1 MNTETNQVPIGIKIP
16 REIAYYPVLLDM
28 AELKGEMD
36 FVQNVAGPQKI
47 YNADELLKVAGQN
60 GFSPFQTLAL
70 LVKNAFEGHVFL
82 TFGIPARALLEQG
95 VFRIDGPNESHI
107 EFTLHFMDNFG
118 LYNEGFNQ
126 IRQLLKEGISS
137 LNDNDFNTMLGFLL
151 SSQLFKFPVS
161 SLNDFDIGRFKNQ
174 AGQKYRLS
182 RFFSGPGL
190 IVQQAIA
197 EIEMAD
203 HIDALYDER
212 FRKYILQLSSRESL
226 LFQLRTKLIYANDPM
241 VKTDEE
247 LEKKYFSYLI
257 TKEIQDSVG
266 KSKVKYDLFDNES
279 ESIENSN
286 NFKELI
292 RKLFRAISKNCREA
306 FTNSENNP
314 TAFDPVRF
322 FMDSNSI
329 YNQGNFDCLDQFIQ
343 YQRLVNMYIRVF
355 NTRKINGL
363 PVVFFDYTGFK
374 QDIFPVGEMD
384 EEAVQK
390 MKLQVAKK
398 VSDFKEWHQTSF
410 KMKHVFNDE
419 LSAIHTEYLKLQV
432 QFLDRRIDE
441 ILTEIQMVMK
451 TKFTKVHVNP

>member
-1 MNTETNQVPIGIKIP
+1 
-16 REIAYYPVLLDM
+16 
-28 AELKGEMD
+28 
-36 FVQNVAGPQKI
+36 
-47 YNADELLKVAGQN
+47 
-60 GFSPFQTLAL
+60 
-70 LVKNAFEGHVFL
+70 
-82 TFGIPARALLEQG
+82 
-95 VFRIDGPNESHI
+95 
-107 EFTLHFMDNFG
+107 
-118 LYNEGFNQ
+118 
-126 IRQLLKEGISS
+126 
-137 LNDNDFNTMLGFLL
+137 
-151 SSQLFKFPVS
+151 
-161 SLNDFDIGRFKNQ
+161 
-174 AGQKYRLS
+174 
-182 RFFSGPGL
+182 
-190 IVQQAIA
+190 
-197 EIEMAD
+197 
-203 HIDALYDER
+203 
-212 FRKYILQLSSRESL
+212 
-226 LFQLRTKLIYANDPM
+226 
-241 VKTDEE
+241 
-247 LEKKYFSYLI
+247 
-257 TKEIQDSVG
+257 
-266 KSKVKYDLFDNES
+266 VKYDLFDNES

-329 YNQGNFDCLDQFIQ
+329 YNQGNFDYIDQFIQ

-355 NTRKINGL
+355 NTRKVNGL

-374 QDIFPVGEMD
+374 QDILPVGEMD

-419 LSAIHTEYLKLQV
+419 LSAIHKEYLKLQV